1 MVEEKFP
8 IQHVS
13 LRIFPAKSHK
23 IILSTWYH
31 LPYFVLFSPQ
41 NMDKSAPNNTRYPP
55 FSGSGTLGDEIFHCI
70 VRKELFE
77 LSIKLRCQSLVVGD
91 NQCWFIQLL
100 DDVCHRKSLSRTG
113 DTQKCLTLVPF
124 LETFD
129 QLLNGLR
136 LVTSGFVF

>member
-55 FSGSGTLGDEIFHCI
+55 FSGSGTLGDKILYGVVGE
-70 VRKELFE
+70 ELFE
-77 LSIKLRCQSLVVGD
+77 LAVELRRQGLIVGY
-91 NQCWFIQLL
+91 
-100 DDVCHRKSLSRTG
+100 
-113 DTQKCLTLVPF
+113 
-124 LETFD
+124 D
-129 QLLNGLR
+129 QFRNDP
-136 LVTSGFVF
+136 

>member
-55 FSGSGTLGDEIFHCI
+55 FSGSGTLGDKILHGI
-70 VRKELFE
+70 VWKKFLKLTVELG
-77 LSIKLRCQSLVVGD
+77 RQGLVVGD
-91 NQCWFIQLL
+91 DQRRFIQLL
-100 DDVCHRKSLSRTG
+100 DDICHRESLTRTG
-113 DTQKCLTLVPF
+113 DAKEGLTLVTF
-124 LETFD
+124 LEAFD
-129 QLLNGLR
+129 QVGDGLG
-136 LVTSGFVF
+136 LVAGGGVF

>member
-55 FSGSGTLGDEIFHCI
+55 FSGSGTLGHEILYGVVREKFLELAVELCRQGLI
-70 VRKELFE
+70 V
-77 LSIKLRCQSLVVGD
+77 GND
-91 NQCWFIQLL
+91 QCRFIQLL
-100 DDVCHRKSLSRTG
+100 NHICHS
-113 DTQKCLTLVPF
+113 KCLSGTGNAQKGLALIAF

-129 QLLNGLR
+129 KVGDRLGL
-136 LVTSGFVF
+136 VAGGFVF

>member
-23 IILSTWYH
+23 IILSTWSH

-55 FSGSGTLGDEIFHCI
+55 FSGSGTLGDEILYSI
-70 VRKELFE
+70 VREKFLELTVE
-77 LSIKLRCQSLVVGD
+77 LCRQSFVMSND
-91 NQCWFIQLL
+91 QRRFIQLL
-100 DDVCHRKSLSRTG
+100 DDIRHRKGFSGAG
-113 DTQKCLTLVPF
+113 DAQKCLALDRKSV
-124 LETFD
+124 
-129 QLLNGLR
+129 
-136 LVTSGFVF
+136 V

>member
-23 IILSTWYH
+23 IILSTWSH

-55 FSGSGTLGDEIFHCI
+55 FSGSGTLGDKIFHCV
-70 VRKELFE
+70 VREKFLELAVE
-77 LSIKLRCQSLVVGD
+77 LCRQRLVMSND
-91 NQCWFIQLL
+91 QRRFIQLL
-100 DDVCHRKSLSRTG
+100 DDICHRKGFSGAG
-113 DTQKCLTLVPF
+113 DAQKCLALVAF
-124 LETFD
+124 LK
-129 QLLNGLR
+129 
-136 LVTSGFVF
+136 TSD

>member
-23 IILSTWYH
+23 IILSTWSH

-55 FSGSGTLGDEIFHCI
+55 FSGSGTLGDEILDSI
-70 VRKELFE
+70 RRK
-77 LSIKLRCQSLVVGD
+77 KLLK
-91 NQCWFIQLL
+91 FTI
-100 DDVCHRKSLSRTG
+100 
-113 DTQKCLTLVPF
+113 
-124 LETFD
+124 
-129 QLLNGLR
+129 
-136 LVTSGFVF
+136 

>member
-41 NMDKSAPNNTRYPP
+41 NMDKSAPNNTSYPL
-55 FSGSGTLGDEIFHCI
+55 FSVPGTLGDEILHGV
-70 VRKELFE
+70 VREELLE
-77 LSIKLRCQSLVVGD
+77 LAVELRRQCLVVCN
-91 NQCWFIQLL
+91 NQRRFIQLL
-100 DDVCHRKSLSRTG
+100 DDIRHRKSFSGTG
-113 DTQKCLTLVPF
+113 DTQKSLALVAF
-124 LETFD
+124 LEPFD
-129 QLLNGLR
+129 QVSDGLG
-136 LVTSGFVF
+136 LVAGWSVF

>member
-23 IILSTWYH
+23 IILSTWSH

-55 FSGSGTLGDEIFHCI
+55 FSGSGTLGDKIFHCI
-70 VRKELFE
+70 VRKKRL
-77 LSIKLRCQSLVVGD
+77 KLAVQLRRQRLVMRQ
-91 NQCWFIQLL
+91 NQRRLIQLL
-100 DDVCHRKSLSRTG
+100 DNIGHGKSLTRPG
-113 DTQKCLTLVPF
+113 NTQQCFKLITLF
-124 LETFD
+124 KALH
-129 QLLNGLR
+129 QLLDSLR
-136 LVTSGFVF
+136 LIAGGGEF

>member
-23 IILSTWYH
+23 IILSTWSH

-55 FSGSGTLGDEIFHCI
+55 FSGSGTLGDKILYGVVGE
-70 VRKELFE
+70 ELLE
-77 LSIKLRCQSLVVGD
+77 LAVELCRQGLVVRND
-91 NQCWFIQLL
+91 QCRFIQLL
-100 DDVCHRKSLSRTG
+100 DNVCHREGFTG
-113 DTQKCLTLVPF
+113 TCDAQKCLALVAF

-136 LVTSGFVF
+136 LVAGWFVF

>member
-13 LRIFPAKSHK
+13 LRISPAKSHK

-55 FSGSGTLGDEIFHCI
+55 FSGSGTLGDKVLHSI
-70 VRKELFE
+70 VRKKLLELAVE
-77 LSIKLRCQSLVVGD
+77 LRCQRLIVGND
-91 NQCWFIQLL
+91 QRGFI
-100 DDVCHRKSLSRTG
+100 
-113 DTQKCLTLVPF
+113 
-124 LETFD
+124 
-129 QLLNGLR
+129 
-136 LVTSGFVF
+136 

>member
-23 IILSTWYH
+23 IILSTWSH

-55 FSGSGTLGDEIFHCI
+55 FSGSGTLGDEILYSI
-70 VRKELFE
+70 VREKFLELTVE
-77 LSIKLRCQSLVVGD
+77 LCRQSFVMSND
-91 NQCWFIQLL
+91 QRRFIQLL
-100 DDVCHRKSLSRTG
+100 DDVCHR
-113 DTQKCLTLVPF
+113 
-124 LETFD
+124 E
-129 QLLNGLR
+129 
-136 LVTSGFVF
+136 GFT

>member
-23 IILSTWYH
+23 IILSTWSH

-55 FSGSGTLGDEIFHCI
+55 FSGSGTLGDEILYSI
-70 VRKELFE
+70 VREKFLELTVE
-77 LSIKLRCQSLVVGD
+77 LGRQSLVMSND
-91 NQCWFIQLL
+91 KRRFIQLL
-100 DDVCHRKSLSRTG
+100 DDVCHCKRLTRAG
-113 DTQKCLTLVPF
+113 DAQKGLALVAL

-129 QLLNGLR
+129 
-136 LVTSGFVF
+136 

>member
-23 IILSTWYH
+23 IILSTWSH

-55 FSGSGTLGDEIFHCI
+55 FSGSGTLGDKIFHCV
-70 VRKELFE
+70 VRKKFLELTVE
-77 LSIKLRCQSLVVGD
+77 LCSQSFIVGND
-91 NQCWFIQLL
+91 QRWFIQLL
-100 DDVCHRKSLSRTG
+100 NDVCHRKCFSGTG
-113 DTQKCLTLVPF
+113 DTQKGLALVAL

-129 QLLNGLR
+129 KVGDRLGL
-136 LVTSGFVF
+136 VAGGFVF